1 MLSRAICTGAPGKER
16 REKGEEEGEPSEEE
30 MWKEERRRKRALG
43 GWWKV
48 NSRKGDVSA
57 QRLLFLF

>member
-1 MLSRAICTGAPGKER
+1 MSRAICTGAPGKEQR
-16 REKGEEEGEPSEEE
+16 KKGEGRGEEVASEEE

-48 NSRKGDVSA
+48 NSRKGDFQLNVC
-57 QRLLFLF
+57 FF